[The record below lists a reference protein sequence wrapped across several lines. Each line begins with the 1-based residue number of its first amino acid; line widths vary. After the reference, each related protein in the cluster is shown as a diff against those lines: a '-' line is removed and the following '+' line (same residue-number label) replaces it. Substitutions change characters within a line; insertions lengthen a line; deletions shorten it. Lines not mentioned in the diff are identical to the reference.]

1 LEKRCRMW
9 HHSVIE
15 AIWCIE
21 WMVFNYTKRSL
32 SRFRPRLRRLPCVL
46 R

>member
-1 LEKRCRMW
+1 MW
-9 HHSVIE
+9 HHSVVKT
-15 AIWCIE
+15 IWRVDWVI
-21 WMVFNYTKRSL
+21 VNYTKWPL